1 MKKLFILLF
10 VFLFSFTLAACEEDT
25 GLQDSIDALTQ
36 ELADLEGDSNTAND
50 ALQAELDAL
59 IQELADLEGDSNTAM
74 DALQAELDA
83 LDVVVDD
90 LNGEIDDLNAED
102 LPFLK
107 QTEIIIMHTNDVH
120 GRVNDDSWSGTM
132 GMATVK
138 NIVDEIDARY
148 NNTFLVS
155 AGDILHG
162 TTFATLEE
170 GESVL
175 NVMNFMEYDMLVPG
189 NHDFDYGQDRLLELE
204 LLADFPMISANI
216 QYDADDTD
224 LFEPYIIQDFEG
236 VKVGFFG
243 LTSPETVY
251 KTHPDNVIGLNFLD
265 PIAQAELMVA
275 ELEDLVDVI
284 ILVAHVGLDD
294 DTLVTTEDIVLAV
307 DGIDVVI
314 DGHSHSTLE
323 HGYMVND
330 TLIVSTG
337 EYMKNLGV
345 LSIIVQDGNIIGR
358 NSTLISAADAEE
370 LAFGADE
377 DVQTYIDGIVA
388 EQEVILNV
396 VVGQT
401 SVVLDGERDDVR
413 TGETNLGNLITDS
426 MLDVT
431 GADIAVTNG
440 GGIRASIPVGDI
452 TVGDII
458 TVLPFGNIIVT
469 KDMTGQ
475 DIVDILAYGVSSYP
489 DASGKMPHV
498 AGVTFDINTSV
509 AGNPVVQN
517 ILVDGVPIVL
527 DAIYTVATN
536 DFLAAGG
543 DGYVMFEDVPTAGEF
558 MGLHEALTTKFTVGT
573 DVVMPVMGRIV
584 VVTSP
589 NLFISEYIEGGS
601 NNKALEIFNPSDA
614 TIDLSYYTIREYY
627 GDEATDYNEYQLTGT
642 LDSMDVLV
650 ICTDAIDT
658 GTNLETNCDIQLSFP
673 SVAHF
678 NGDDAVQLLQNGVVI
693 DQIGVT
699 ALAGGDDFAKD
710 VTLVRKPEITSG
722 SVEFDL
728 TEWTEYAKDTFD
740 YIGDHT
746 YTPAA

>member
-204 LLADFPMISANI
+204 ALADFPIISANI

-614 TIDLSYYTIREYY
+614 TIDLSSYTIREYY

-658 GTNLETNCDIQLSFP
+658 GTNLETNCDIQLSYP
-673 SVAHF
+673 SVTHF